1 MSWMTAQ
8 NEQRCPI
15 IENVALLPK
24 DDLGTM
30 AEALA
35 NLTNFTRRIGLEE
48 ETVGDLIDV
57 EIITKADGFVWIKRK
72 HYFEPELN
80 PRIIAQYGGTK

>member
-1 MSWMTAQ
+1 MTAQ
-8 NEQRCPI
+8 HEQRRPI

-24 DDLGTM
+24 DELGTM

-48 ETVGDLIDV
+48 ETVGGPIDV
-57 EIITKADGFVWIKRK
+57 AVIPKADGFVRIKRK
-72 HYFEPELN
+72 HFFEPELN
-80 PRIIAQYGGTK
+80 PRIIAQYGGMK